1 MTNPTEVRSPA
12 FTKWKDRY
20 VKEWCT
26 KPQLCQV
33 VELNQI
39 TKEEYKLI
47 TNLEYPNLQ

>member
-1 MTNPTEVRSPA
+1 MTNSPEVRSPA
-12 FTKWKDRY
+12 FSKWNDRFI
-20 VKEWCT
+20 KEWCT

-47 TNLEYPNLQ
+47 TNLEYPNVQ